1 MSDALLI
8 DAIMY
13 DTAHTPRI
21 DVRTFRERVRPPNL
35 GAIFAELDVQCFLT
49 GKRGAVIEDRLLCRP
64 FKTTAK
70 TQAST
75 ASTHDRV
82 VLREHRA
89 SRDRSSIECCPR
101 VEREGSPS

>member
-35 GAIFAELDVQCFLT
+35 GAIFAELDVQCF
-49 GKRGAVIEDRLLCRP
+49 
-64 FKTTAK
+64 
-70 TQAST
+70 
-75 ASTHDRV
+75 
-82 VLREHRA
+82 
-89 SRDRSSIECCPR
+89 
-101 VEREGSPS
+101 